1 LPNYQNQKNI
11 SKSPLNK
18 IFSLKMIKEGDL
30 LNSELENLAKD
41 FLEQIK
47 ENEIEI
53 ISHFDT
59 DGITSAAIIIQTLKG
74 LDKKFGIKIIKSLEK
89 DFIFNLPKNK
99 LIFFLDLASAS
110 LEHIKEANLKQ
121 VFILDHHEIK
131 GIIPENV
138 KIVNPELFQGSK
150 LSSSGLTYLF
160 SKKINEEN
168 KKLIKLAVLGMI
180 GDALEEKI
188 VEFFEK
194 DLVDQEIIN
203 KKGILIYPSTRPI
216 NKVLEFCSDPLIPGV
231 TGNYEGILEILR
243 ESGINPI
250 NGKYKNL
257 IDLNEEEMKNL
268 ATNIMLRNPKVKNK
282 KLLGDIFL
290 LKFFGKLE
298 DAREMSAKIN
308 ACSRFG
314 ESETAIRLCLES
326 QNARQKVDEIHA
338 KYKQLLLN
346 GLKKVTAMQKIE
358 GKGFAI
364 INADKEI
371 KDTMIGTITSI
382 LSYSSIY
389 EEETI
394 IIGLAKYDNKI
405 KVSAR
410 IVGDKGRNT
419 RQILEEVV
427 RITGGE
433 VGGHEFAS
441 GCIISQEKEKEL
453 QVIKI

>member
-1 LPNYQNQKNI
+1 
-11 SKSPLNK
+11 
-18 IFSLKMIKEGDL
+18 MIKEGDL

-433 VGGHEFAS
+433 EVVRITGGEVGGHEFAS
-441 GCIISQEKEKEL
+441 GCIISQEKEKEFLDLLKKNLEL

>member
-1 LPNYQNQKNI
+1 
-11 SKSPLNK
+11 
-18 IFSLKMIKEGDL
+18 MIKEGDL

-441 GCIISQEKEKEL
+441 GCIISQEKEKEFLDLLKKNLEL